1 MEVNDMLN
9 TLTRFKKYLE
19 EDSMERRNRIE
30 KYLINNCEDLNEN
43 RLNIWAD
50 GSVMLQ
56 NIRFFLRSHNHNMFW
71 FFILKVISILKV
83 AFESIFSINGHI
95 FNQF

>member
-1 MEVNDMLN
+1 MLN

-19 EDSMERRNRIE
+19 EEDSMESRNRIE
-30 KYLINNCEDLNEN
+30 KYLIDSCEDLNEN
-43 RLNIWAD
+43 RLNIWAG

-71 FFILKVISILKV
+71 FFILKVISISKV
-83 AFESIFSINGHI
+83 AFESIFSIDSHI
-95 FNQF
+95 LNQF